1 MKGFFKQLT
10 WIHRTMIW
18 VGIALIVLV
27 LLATSIR
34 SASPTTVEINPSGV
48 LPANSTMV
56 VVAGG
61 GEGKLSIELTGEGV
75 YDVYEYLLEEADST
89 RFILNISMMQP
100 IIIEANTDVFSGT
113 TIIAAAFHN
122 DVKQLLDS
130 MSGEKKHID
139 KIKLE
144 GGEQWIYTRQLV
156 LNKLLVLYI
165 KVYNE
170 TLANAYAVFYPL
182 AIGITGPEA
191 TIAIGIVLVVAPL
204 IHVIAFKRTV
214 KHKS

>member
-1 MKGFFKQLT
+1 MKGFFRQLT

-18 VGIALIVLV
+18 VGIALIVLI
-27 LLATSIR
+27 LLAMSIR
-34 SASPTTVEINPSGV
+34 GTSPTTVEIDPSRV

-56 VVAGG
+56 VAAGG
-61 GEGKLSIELTGEGV
+61 GEGKLIIELTGEGV
-75 YDVYEYLLEEADST
+75 YDAYEYLLEEVDST

-113 TIIAAAFHN
+113 TIIAAAFHG

-130 MSGEKKHID
+130 MSGEKKHIG

-144 GGEQWIYTRQLV
+144 GGGQWTYSRQLA

-165 KVYNE
+165 KVFNE
-170 TLANAYAVFYPL
+170 TIANAYAVFYPL
-182 AIGITGPEA
+182 AIGITSPEA
-191 TIAIGIVLVVAPL
+191 TIAIGIVLVVTPL

-214 KHKS
+214 NHKG